1 MHFPLPLHFPAS
13 NLQGYSQKVHEN
25 RYLKQFIISVT
36 VHDTSDMLQIAELIK
51 RSENNPPVI
60 VWAKLAKEQ
69 DFFSGCSYC

>member
-36 VHDTSDMLQIAELIK
+36 VHDTSDMLLLQ
-51 RSENNPPVI
+51 SEIN
-60 VWAKLAKEQ
+60 LAQTKKN
-69 DFFSGCSYC
+69 F